1 MITARYGMGDIS
13 ESDLAA
19 AGVGAS
25 IPLFVFG
32 SFLVYL
38 LFAGSAA
45 NERRGQLNKA
55 KQDYNERVAKIK
67 KDYPRIRV

>member
-25 IPLFVFG
+25 IPTLFMAG
-32 SFLVYL
+32 AFLYL

-45 NERRGQLNKA
+45 TERRDELRRARADYEEKVKKIKA
-55 KQDYNERVAKIK
+55 K
-67 KDYPRIRV
+67 PRIRV